1 MAFRFR
7 KIFTIFPG
15 LRLNIAKKSVSISAG
30 RDGATLNIG
39 KDGVRGTVGL
49 PGSGLSYSKILV
61 PRRKI
66 EEALG
71 GPDGAEA
78 KPTPARPLPA
88 PEVTPT
94 PEAAQAPPG
103 PQVPQTPP
111 APPAGEPAGA
121 HARRFGGRYSPPPPA
136 PVAPPPLP
144 PKD

>member
-39 KDGVRGTVGL
+39 KDGLRGTVGV

-61 PRRKI
+61 PRRQI

-71 GPDGAEA
+71 GLDGAEA
-78 KPTPARPLPA
+78 RPTAARPLPA
-88 PEVTPT
+88 PEGPPPPQA
-94 PEAAQAPPG
+94 PEEAQAAPA
-103 PQVPQTPP
+103 PP
-111 APPAGEPAGA
+111 APQAGEPAGA
-121 HARRFGGRYSPPPPA
+121 HARRFGGRYSPAPPPV
-136 PVAPPPLP
+136 PLAPPPLP